1 MNTIARDWRTPTVV
15 LVASA
20 LVLSTSMGIRHGF
33 GFFLQPVSAEM
44 GWGREVFALAIAVQ
58 NLVWGATQPFAGMIA
73 DRFGSA
79 RVLIAGTILYMLGLV
94 TMSLSSS
101 PLTFV
106 LTAGVLI
113 GIGQSGVT
121 YSVVLPNAKW
131 PRR

>member
-58 NLVWGATQPFAGMIA
+58 NLVWGATQPFAGIIA
-73 DRFGSA
+73 DHSGSA
-79 RVLIAGTILYMLGLV
+79 RVHIAGTIHYKLGLV

-113 GIGQSGVT
+113 G
-121 YSVVLPNAKW
+121 
-131 PRR
+131 